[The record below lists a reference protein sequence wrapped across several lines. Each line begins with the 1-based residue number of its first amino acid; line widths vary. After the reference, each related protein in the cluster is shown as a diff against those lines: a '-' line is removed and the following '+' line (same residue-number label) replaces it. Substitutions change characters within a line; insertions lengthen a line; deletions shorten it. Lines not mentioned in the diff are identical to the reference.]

1 MNQSSYDIL
10 RLSLFTCTQYSWKY
24 LVNSFSKKK
33 SINSSMLRYHYVIN
47 IRNRKDFIHIY
58 TIRECML
65 VCFQITLYVKKKKRK
80 KTLAMKQGG
89 RGDRNWFLFYNYFNY
104 FEFIQLIQRLVH
116 SRKIKLIHSHQR
128 LLVPIFLNYQTDL
141 LVRNRIDQ
149 TWKVIDENGHLNSP
163 WWHVFFFLFKKLGF
177 H

>member
-1 MNQSSYDIL
+1 
-10 RLSLFTCTQYSWKY
+10 
-24 LVNSFSKKK
+24 
-33 SINSSMLRYHYVIN
+33 
-47 IRNRKDFIHIY
+47 
-58 TIRECML
+58 
-65 VCFQITLYVKKKKRK
+65 
-80 KTLAMKQGG
+80 MKQGG

-149 TWKVIDENGHLNSP
+149 T
-163 WWHVFFFLFKKLGF
+163 
-177 H
+177 